1 MTSDWK
7 GGSYAIHGGYV
18 TCCQNGCLGAV
29 KRATCTEHF
38 VSKSRTTL
46 YFLQQSCTT
55 WNILICCK
63 TGLTW
68 VVKRATSLEP
78 FCRKVALQVARF
90 CRPFY
95 GTLKERWLILLCCM
109 IIFVYFVLLNLS
121 LLVCLCLCLH
131 TAYPGSDVFFGQ
143 FKPFNVFFIL
153 FKLLLFV
160 HMFCSCFKII
170 K

>member
-1 MTSDWK
+1 MTSYWK

-18 TCCQNGCLGAV
+18 TCCKNGCLGAV

-63 TGLTW
+63 TGFNVGGKTHNITW
-68 VVKRATSLEP
+68 TVLQESCITSCKVLLP
-78 FCRKVALQVARF
+78 FQ
-90 CRPFY
+90 
-95 GTLKERWLILLCCM
+95 GTLKERLLILLCM

-153 FKLLLFV
+153 FKLLLFI